1 MRAILEKVDYPIILF
16 GTTILGFLAGFFIGK
31 IKYSIQSGTF
41 IKLRKKK
48 TK

>member
-1 MRAILEKVDYPIILF
+1 MRAILEKIDYPFIII
-16 GTTILGFLAGFFIGK
+16 GTTVFGFLAGYFIGK